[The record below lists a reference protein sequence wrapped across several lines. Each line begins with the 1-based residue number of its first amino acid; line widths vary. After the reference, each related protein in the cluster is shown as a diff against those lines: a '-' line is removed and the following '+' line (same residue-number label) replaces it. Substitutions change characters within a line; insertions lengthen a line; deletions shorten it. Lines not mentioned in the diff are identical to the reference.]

1 MKNMRIKLILRSR
14 WFSYHY
20 DTGVLELRTCTCI
33 KYVFSFSYSFLACF
47 LRLYFIWHVAW
58 KKKKRKIT
66 FANQEPFCVVLMKCY
81 NAAISKIFASLYV
94 ANEKSQRPKHLAGS
108 LGQSGAV
115 QDLSGSGNEGEG
127 GKAFKQGRPLSELKH
142 VLRGCRIV
150 RILLRNKT

>member
-1 MKNMRIKLILRSR
+1 
-14 WFSYHY
+14 
-20 DTGVLELRTCTCI
+20 
-33 KYVFSFSYSFLACF
+33 
-47 LRLYFIWHVAW
+47 
-58 KKKKRKIT
+58 
-66 FANQEPFCVVLMKCY
+66 MKCY